1 MPTNLILCV
10 ANAILFGS
18 TGICILIEFR
28 EKNVTISN
36 DAFDVGFGKK
46 MMNFSTDIVVVLL

>member
-36 DAFDVGFGKK
+36 DAFDVGFGEK
-46 MMNFSTDIVVVLL
+46 NDEF